1 MKKRIYLARANHKK
15 ANHENQTNASGEKQN
30 HQMTGQGKEQ
40 LLEIS
45 GSEFYRIVSDLEG
58 ERRYF
63 IRLTDDLDFECA
75 EILSEVPREEY
86 LVWKKENNRYLYQR
100 QLKSYYA
107 EVPFDDALL
116 FLCMEQSNEPEHLF
130 EKRENLIRL
139 QNAFASLT
147 EEEKELIW
155 LLYLCKE
162 PLTETQVASVLH
174 ISQPA
179 VHKEKNFRKTPI
191 YYEYIDTPDRIR
203 LISKALRLDCT
214 IDCTQE
220 PAILILDVF
229 EIEKSNLFDEIHV
242 KFFSHTSYYEDEY
255 AATGESIRIYLNS
268 NCWHDMKNYR
278 NGITQKPANWNSCFA
293 GRKVNMETSTFE
305 I

>member
-30 HQMTGQGKEQ
+30 HQLTGQGKEQ

-116 FLCMEQSNEPEHLF
+116 FLYSKGEEDSETLPEKMA
-130 EKRENLIRL
+130 EKRENLDKL
-139 QNAFASLT
+139 QIAFASLT
-147 EEEKELIW
+147 DEEKELIW

-179 VHKEKNFRKTPI
+179 VHKRKKRILEKMRSFW
-191 YYEYIDTPDRIR
+191 
-203 LISKALRLDCT
+203 L
-214 IDCTQE
+214 
-220 PAILILDVF
+220 
-229 EIEKSNLFDEIHV
+229 
-242 KFFSHTSYYEDEY
+242 
-255 AATGESIRIYLNS
+255 
-268 NCWHDMKNYR
+268 
-278 NGITQKPANWNSCFA
+278 
-293 GRKVNMETSTFE
+293 
-305 I
+305 

>member
-1 MKKRIYLARANHKK
+1 MPKMKKRIYLARANHKK

-30 HQMTGQGKEQ
+30 HQLTGQGKEQ

-63 IRLTDDLDFECA
+63 IRLTDDLDFECE
-75 EILSEVPREEY
+75 EILIEVPKEEY
-86 LVWKKENNRYLYQR
+86 LAWKKENNRYLYQR

-139 QNAFASLT
+139 QNALASLT

-162 PLTETQVASVLH
+162 PLSETQAASVLH
-174 ISQPA
+174 ISQQA
-179 VHKEKNFRKTPI
+179 VNKRKKKILEKM
-191 YYEYIDTPDRIR
+191 
-203 LISKALRLDCT
+203 
-214 IDCTQE
+214 
-220 PAILILDVF
+220 
-229 EIEKSNLFDEIHV
+229 KSFWL
-242 KFFSHTSYYEDEY
+242 
-255 AATGESIRIYLNS
+255 
-268 NCWHDMKNYR
+268 
-278 NGITQKPANWNSCFA
+278 
-293 GRKVNMETSTFE
+293 
-305 I
+305 